1 MISPVQ
7 SRDREGS
14 PGVEGVLRW
23 EGFVEKLG
31 FEPGVKEWRMM
42 RVVMMTD
49 RQRWA
54 DNDDCWTTGQ

>member
-1 MISPVQ
+1 
-7 SRDREGS
+7 
-14 PGVEGVLRW
+14 
-23 EGFVEKLG
+23 
-31 FEPGVKEWRMM
+31 MM

>member
-31 FEPGVKEWRMM
+31 FEPGVKE
-42 RVVMMTD
+42 
-49 RQRWA
+49 
-54 DNDDCWTTGQ
+54 